1 MLITNFCVFLL
12 TNAVTF
18 CIFFPAVVAGIV
30 VFDTIGDTSPLTEVK
45 MRIITS
51 ASGEEETVT
60 VRRSESAD
68 AQGIDSLISPS
79 TQAVFGR
86 VNVIHLL

>member
-1 MLITNFCVFLL
+1 MLMHN
-12 TNAVTF
+12 N
-18 CIFFPAVVAGIV
+18 
-30 VFDTIGDTSPLTEVK
+30 TSPLKEVK
-45 MRIITS
+45 MRTLTS

-68 AQGIDSLISPS
+68 AEGIDKLISPS
-79 TQAVFGR
+79 TEAVFGR